1 MSVSYFDI
9 ENIIVI
15 KHVVSMLSLTMFFYI
30 VINSYHSLS
39 YSMFFVELKG
49 FLLLIT

>member
-15 KHVVSMLSLTMFFYI
+15 KHVVSMLGLTMIFFI
-30 VINSYHSLS
+30 S
-39 YSMFFVELKG
+39 
-49 FLLLIT
+49 